1 VNPNKWLPK
10 LPLFDALMCVYCGNA
25 ADSSDHTPPRCL
37 LPKKLPQNFQA
48 MTVPACK
55 DCNNKYSNDER
66 RAAAL
71 ICTVSFTK
79 TDIEA
84 VAVGGW
90 VHAALEQD
98 KALKGFI
105 NSRLRK
111 DGVFMPGQ
119 EALEVLIRVAKKT
132 ATGLL
137 FYEFGR
143 IMRPDELE
151 VIAIEHAKNVH
162 PSALVES
169 HRRDDAFFAEV
180 TPSGRELERQVMALC
195 GLEPRHMPR
204 WKVHIPEFFEYM
216 FIKRSNGKLLCAM
229 KFHDALTVLLE
240 CPWPSEAGPR
250 RAGKPRNRRAT
261 P

>member
-1 VNPNKWLPK
+1 
-10 LPLFDALMCVYCGNA
+10 
-25 ADSSDHTPPRCL
+25 
-37 LPKKLPQNFQA
+37 